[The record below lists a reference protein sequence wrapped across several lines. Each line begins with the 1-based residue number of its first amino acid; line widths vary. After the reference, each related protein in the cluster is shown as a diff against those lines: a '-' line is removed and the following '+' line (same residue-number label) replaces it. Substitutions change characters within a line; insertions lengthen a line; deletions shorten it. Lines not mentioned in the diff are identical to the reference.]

1 MSEMKSAFEKALE
14 KAEKLGKLSPEE
26 MRQQKEKEYT
36 PIGRAIADRYL
47 GHGHNPI
54 LKEEV
59 NRYSGEEKAIV
70 IKAALSTLEEAIGLE
85 SDEVA
90 ERAIAGIL
98 TFRGEEKFG
107 GISERIR
114 SLLGEYREVKR
125 QKYEEQKEHIERRE
139 RELLHQL
146 RISGSAVG
154 EINLQ
159 TSEAWARISQ
169 ELFSRFDERLEELKR
184 ELTNLLQVA

>member
-1 MSEMKSAFEKALE
+1 MSEMKSALEKALE

-26 MRQQKEKEYT
+26 MRQRKEEEYT

-47 GHGHNPI
+47 GHGRNPI
-54 LKEEV
+54 LEEEV

-70 IKAALSTLEEAIGLE
+70 IRAALSRLEDAIGLE

-107 GISERIR
+107 EISERIR
-114 SLLGEYREVKR
+114 SLLGEYREGRR

-139 RELLHQL
+139 MELLHQL

-154 EINLQ
+154 DINLQ

-169 ELFSRFDERLEELKR
+169 ELSSRFDERLEELKR
-184 ELTNLLQVA
+184 ELANLSQEA

>member
-1 MSEMKSAFEKALE
+1 MSEMKSALEKALE

-26 MRQQKEKEYT
+26 MRQRKEEEYT

-54 LKEEV
+54 LEEEV

-70 IKAALSTLEEAIGLE
+70 IRAALSRLEDAIGLE

-107 GISERIR
+107 EISERIR
-114 SLLGEYREVKR
+114 SLLGEYREVRR

-139 RELLHQL
+139 MELLHQL

-154 EINLQ
+154 DINLQ

-169 ELFSRFDERLEELKR
+169 ELSSRFDERLEELKR
-184 ELTNLLQVA
+184 ELANLSQET